1 MGKFVCGMFV
11 GAALV
16 FTHAMCYAWG
26 KEDKLEEMAQGDE
39 PNVEGETVED
49 EGEEES

>member
-26 KEDKLEEMAQGDE
+26 KEDKLEEITGEGTDE
-39 PNVEGETVED
+39 IDETVETK
-49 EGEEES
+49 GEEA

>member
-26 KEDKLEEMAQGDE
+26 TEDKLEKITGGGTDE
-39 PNVEGETVED
+39 IDETVET
-49 EGEEES
+49 EGEEA